1 MKDLLKRM
9 LIPQDKANHFVW
21 TIVILDLVL
30 GSTLAFDHLTGLNL
44 SFIFIMM
51 FSFIITALIGLL
63 KEMRDYKSKQGEPSL
78 LDVLSNLYGLLVAFS
93 LIVMVLLASK

>member
-30 GSTLAFDHLTGLNL
+30 GSTLAFDHLSGLNL

-51 FSFIITALIGLL
+51 FSFIVTAMIGLV
-63 KEMRDYKSKQGEPSL
+63 KEMRDYRSKQGTPSFK
-78 LDVLSNLYGLLVAFS
+78 DVLANLYGLGVAFS

>member
-30 GSTLAFDHLTGLNL
+30 GLILAFDHLTGLNL

-51 FSFIITALIGLL
+51 FSFIVTALIGLL
-63 KEMRDYKSKQGEPSL
+63 KEMQDYRSKQGTPSL
-78 LDVLSNLYGLLVAFS
+78 KDVLANLYGLGVAFS
-93 LIVMVLLASK
+93 LIIMVLLASK

>member
-30 GSTLAFDHLTGLNL
+30 GLILAFDHLTGLNL

-51 FSFIITALIGLL
+51 FSFIVTAMIGLV
-63 KEMRDYKSKQGEPSL
+63 KEMRDYKSKQGTPSFK
-78 LDVLSNLYGLLVAFS
+78 DVLANLYGLITAFGLV
-93 LIVMVLLASK
+93 VLVVIAYK